1 MFLTCLHAKF
11 PRANTFM
18 DAFLGNFPKFTNK
31 SKYTTKLAVNAQL
44 FYNYF
49 LSIFSNCNC

>member
-1 MFLTCLHAKF
+1 MFPTCLHAKF

-31 SKYTTKLAVNAQL
+31 SKYTTKLAQL

>member
-1 MFLTCLHAKF
+1 MFPTCLHAKF